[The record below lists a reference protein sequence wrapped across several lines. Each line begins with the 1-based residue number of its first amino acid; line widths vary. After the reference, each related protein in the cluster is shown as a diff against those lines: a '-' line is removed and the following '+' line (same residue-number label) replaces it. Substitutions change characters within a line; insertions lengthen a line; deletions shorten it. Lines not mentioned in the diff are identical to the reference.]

1 MKQANHKRFLVRS
14 GVLFLYISIVTIS
27 CMKQNKFTGIDRND
41 MDFSVQPGTDFYQYA
56 NGGWMQKNPLKPE
69 YSRYGTFDKLQE
81 ENLEALRK
89 LTEKMAK
96 SEGSDDPVARKIG
109 LFLKTGMDTVTINQT
124 GIKPLEPVLKQI
136 EALKSRDEV
145 KEFLIS
151 LHAQSITPLFNV
163 FAEADSKNSGWM
175 LAWLWQG
182 GLGMPDRDYYLED
195 NARMKE
201 IREKYL
207 DYITRIL
214 ILSGRNEDESRK
226 AAQTIFDLETQ
237 LAKVSMPRLAMRD
250 PDNVYHKMSLTDLQ
264 KEVPQISWKR
274 YFEGIG
280 VKDPGEVNVAQP
292 DFFKAAGTLLDKVP
306 VETWKLYFCWNVLN
320 ESAPYVSEPFEQ
332 AHFAFYGKAM
342 SGKEEMQPRWKRV
355 LNTASSALGEAIGE
369 AYVKEYFP
377 PEAKQRMLTLVE
389 NLRKALAER
398 IQNLT
403 WMSDTTKQKAL
414 EKLAAMKVKI
424 GYPDKW
430 RDYSELKVGETS
442 YIENVIEA
450 ERFNRAYML
459 SKVNKPVDPMEWH
472 MTPQTVNAY
481 YNPSNNE
488 IVFPAGILQPP
499 FFSMTADDAV
509 NYGAIGMVI
518 GHEMTHG
525 FDDEGRKF
533 DKDGNLR
540 EWWTPDDAKRFN
552 ERAEVLVKQ
561 YDQFIV
567 LDSIHANGKLTLGEN
582 IADLGGINVAYT
594 AFKMTDE
601 GKSQAKIDGFTPDQR
616 FFLGYAHV
624 WAQNIR
630 EQEILRRTKEDV
642 HSLGRFRVNGPLR
655 NMPEFYKAFEV
666 KPGDPMFLSE
676 EERAVIW

>member
-1 MKQANHKRFLVRS
+1 MKREHKIRSVCHFGLILLFISLV
-14 GVLFLYISIVTIS
+14 TS
-27 CMKQNKFTGIDRND
+27 CMKENKYTGIDKTD
-41 MDFSVQPGTDFYQYA
+41 MDLSVQPGTDFYQFA

-96 SEGSDDPVARKIG
+96 TAGSDDPVAAKIG
-109 LFLKTGMDTVTINQT
+109 LFLKTGMDTAAINQA
-124 GIKPLEPVLKQI
+124 GIKPLEPLLKQI
-136 EALKSRDEV
+136 EGIKSREEV

-151 LHAQSITPLFNV
+151 MHAHSISPLFNI
-163 FAEADSKNSGWM
+163 FAEADSKNSRWM

-207 DYITRIL
+207 DYITTIFT
-214 ILSGRNEDESRK
+214 LSGKNEKEARE
-226 AAQTIFDLETQ
+226 AARLIFDLETQ
-237 LAKVSMPRLAMRD
+237 LAKASMSRLAMRD
-250 PDNVYHKMSLTDLQ
+250 PDNVYHKMSLAQLQ

-280 VKDPGEVNVAQP
+280 VTDPGEVNVAQP
-292 DFFKAAGTLLDKVP
+292 DFFKAAGELLNKVP

-332 AHFAFYGKAM
+332 AHFAFYGKTM

-355 LNTASSALGEAIGE
+355 LNTASYALGEAIGE

-389 NLRKALAER
+389 NLRKALGER

-430 RDYSELKVGETS
+430 RDYSELKVGESS

-533 DKDGNLR
+533 DKDGNLS
-540 EWWTPDDAKRFN
+540 EWWTPEDAKRFN
-552 ERAEVLVKQ
+552 ERTEILVKQ
-561 YDQFIV
+561 YDQYVV
-567 LDSIHANGKLTLGEN
+567 LDSTHANGKLTLGEN
-582 IADLGGINVAYT
+582 IADLGGLNVAYT
-594 AFKMTDE
+594 AFKMTEE
-601 GKSQAKIDGFTPDQR
+601 GKSNTRIDGFTPDQR

-630 EQEILRRTKEDV
+630 DQEILRRTKEDV

-655 NMPEFYKAFEV
+655 NMPEFYKSFDI
-666 KPGDPMFLSE
+666 KPGDPMYLPE

>member
-1 MKQANHKRFLVRS
+1 MKNAIKNHLIRYSVY
-14 GVLFLYISIVTIS
+14 LFISLLTIS
-27 CMKQNKFTGIDRND
+27 CMKETKYTGVDRTD

-81 ENLEALRK
+81 DNLEALRK
-89 LTEKMAK
+89 LTEKMAATA
-96 SEGSDDPVARKIG
+96 GSDDPVAAKIG
-109 LFLKTGMDTVTINQT
+109 LFLKTGMDTAAINQP
-124 GIKPLEPVLKQI
+124 GIKPLEPLLKQI
-136 EALKSRDEV
+136 EGLVSREEV

-151 LHAQSITPLFNV
+151 MHSQSISPLFNI
-163 FAEADSKNSGWM
+163 FAEADSKNSQWM

-195 NARMKE
+195 SPRMKE

-207 DYITRIL
+207 DYIIKIL
-214 ILSGRNEDESRK
+214 VLSGKDENDARK
-226 AAQTIFDLETQ
+226 AAQLIFELETQ
-237 LAKVSMPRLAMRD
+237 LAKASMSRLAMRD
-250 PDNVYHKMSLTDLQ
+250 PDNVYHKMSLAQLQ

-280 VKDPGEVNVAQP
+280 VTDPGEVNIAQP
-292 DFFKAAGTLLDKVP
+292 DFFKAAGELLDKVP
-306 VETWKLYFCWNVLN
+306 VETWKLYFYWTVLN

-332 AHFAFYGKAM
+332 AHFTFYGKTM

-377 PEAKQRMLTLVE
+377 PEAKQRMLILVE

-430 RDYSELKVGETS
+430 RDYSELKVGESS
-442 YIENVIEA
+442 YVENVIEA
-450 ERFNRAYML
+450 DRFNRAYML

-540 EWWTPDDAKRFN
+540 EWWTEEDSKRFN
-552 ERAEVLVKQ
+552 ERAEILVKQ
-561 YDQFIV
+561 YDQFVV

-582 IADLGGINVAYT
+582 IADLGGLNVAYT
-594 AFKMTDE
+594 AFKMTEE
-601 GKSQAKIDGFTPDQR
+601 GKSNTKIDGFTPDQR

-630 EQEILRRTKEDV
+630 DQEILRRTKEDV

-655 NMPEFYKAFEV
+655 NMPEFYKAFEI
-666 KPGDPMFLSE
+666 KPGDPMFLPE

>member
-1 MKQANHKRFLVRS
+1 MKNAIKNHLIRYSVY
-14 GVLFLYISIVTIS
+14 LFISLLTIS
-27 CMKQNKFTGIDRND
+27 CMKETKYTGVDRTD

-81 ENLEALRK
+81 DNLEALRK
-89 LTEKMAK
+89 LTEKMAATA
-96 SEGSDDPVARKIG
+96 GSDDPVAAKIG
-109 LFLKTGMDTVTINQT
+109 LFLKTGMDTAAINQT
-124 GIKPLEPVLKQI
+124 GIKPLEPLLKQI
-136 EALKSRDEV
+136 EGLVSREEV

-151 LHAQSITPLFNV
+151 MHSQSISPLFNI
-163 FAEADSKNSGWM
+163 FAEADSKNSQWM

-195 NARMKE
+195 SPRMKE

-207 DYITRIL
+207 DYIIKIL
-214 ILSGRNEDESRK
+214 VLSGKDENDARK
-226 AAQTIFDLETQ
+226 AAQLIFELETQ
-237 LAKVSMPRLAMRD
+237 LAKASMSRLAMRD
-250 PDNVYHKMSLTDLQ
+250 PDNVYHKMSLAQLQ

-280 VKDPGEVNVAQP
+280 VTDPGEVNIAQP
-292 DFFKAAGTLLDKVP
+292 DFFKAAGELLDKVP
-306 VETWKLYFCWNVLN
+306 VETWKLYFYWTVLN

-332 AHFAFYGKAM
+332 AHFTFYGKTM

-377 PEAKQRMLTLVE
+377 PEAKQRMLILVE

-430 RDYSELKVGETS
+430 RDYSELKVGESS
-442 YIENVIEA
+442 YVENVIEA
-450 ERFNRAYML
+450 DRFNRAYML

-540 EWWTPDDAKRFN
+540 EWWTEEDSKRFN
-552 ERAEVLVKQ
+552 ERAEILVKQ
-561 YDQFIV
+561 YDQFVV

-582 IADLGGINVAYT
+582 IADLGGLNVAYT
-594 AFKMTDE
+594 AFKMTEE
-601 GKSQAKIDGFTPDQR
+601 GKSNTKIDGFTPDQR

-630 EQEILRRTKEDV
+630 DQEILRRTKEDV

-655 NMPEFYKAFEV
+655 NMPEFYKAFEI
-666 KPGDPMFLSE
+666 KPGDPMFLPE

>member
-1 MKQANHKRFLVRS
+1 MKNANKNHLLRHS
-14 GVLFLYISIVTIS
+14 IYLFISLLTIS
-27 CMKQNKFTGIDRND
+27 CMKEMKYTGVDRTD

-81 ENLEALRK
+81 DNLEALRK
-89 LTEKMAK
+89 LTEKMAATG
-96 SEGSDDPVARKIG
+96 GSDDPVAAKIG
-109 LFLKTGMDTVTINQT
+109 LFLKTGMDTAAINQT
-124 GIKPLEPVLKQI
+124 GIKPLEPLLRQI
-136 EALKSRDEV
+136 EGLVSREEV

-151 LHAQSITPLFNV
+151 MHSQSINPLFNI
-163 FAEADSKNSGWM
+163 FAEADSKNSQWM

-195 NARMKE
+195 SPRMKE

-207 DYITRIL
+207 DYIIK
-214 ILSGRNEDESRK
+214 IFVLSGKDENDARK
-226 AAQTIFDLETQ
+226 AAQLIFELETQ
-237 LAKVSMPRLAMRD
+237 LAKASMSRLDMRD
-250 PDNVYHKMSLTDLQ
+250 PDNVYHKMSLAQLQ

-280 VKDPGEVNVAQP
+280 VTDPGEVNIAQP
-292 DFFKAAGTLLDKVP
+292 DFFKAAGELLDKVP
-306 VETWKLYFCWNVLN
+306 VETWKLYFYWTVLN

-332 AHFAFYGKAM
+332 AHFTFYGKTM

-377 PEAKQRMLTLVE
+377 PEAKQRMLILVE

-430 RDYSELKVGETS
+430 RDYSELKVGESS
-442 YIENVIEA
+442 YVENVIEA
-450 ERFNRAYML
+450 ERFNRAYIL

-540 EWWTPDDAKRFN
+540 EWWTEEDSKRFN
-552 ERAEVLVKQ
+552 ERAEILVKQ
-561 YDQFIV
+561 YDQFVV

-582 IADLGGINVAYT
+582 IADLGGLNVAYT

-601 GKSQAKIDGFTPDQR
+601 GKSNTKIDGFTPDQR

-630 EQEILRRTKEDV
+630 DQEILRRTKEDV

-655 NMPEFYKAFEV
+655 NMPEFYKAFEI
-666 KPGDPMFLSE
+666 KPGDPMFLPE